1 MLSSPLARPCLGPG
15 SRIVVFAVA
24 LVLGTFLLSW
34 PVHGQPGGPLRY
46 VVSAEAG

>member
-1 MLSSPLARPCLGPG
+1 MLPSTSIRSAVGPG
-15 SRIVVFAVA
+15 SRIVIFAVA